1 MNFPGGIVKF
11 TPELKFLSDV
21 PEERIHCYRVL
32 DESGQ
37 LLTSDFVEV
46 CCLTMC
52 VSHLKFV
59 TLSPLSRIF
68 MFIDVIR

>member
-11 TPELKFLSDV
+11 TPELKFLSEI

-32 DESGQ
+32 DESGN

-46 CCLTMC
+46 SCLI
-52 VSHLKFV
+52 FV
-59 TLSPLSRIF
+59 F
-68 MFIDVIR
+68 FG